1 MKRVYVAGAM
11 SSDNILGVLGNI
23 SEGVKYG
30 ALLLKEGFAPF
41 VPHLDVA
48 FRLQQGK
55 DYNVPMEYYY
65 NYTMEWLKVSQ
76 YVLVV
81 PGWEESV
88 GTRKEIEMAESLDI
102 PVYYSLE
109 ELLNTKLYE
118 IEAEEV

>member
-1 MKRVYVAGAM
+1 MIRVYVAGAM

-55 DYNVPMEYYY
+55 DYNIPMEYYY
-65 NYTMEWLKVSQ
+65 NYTMEWLRVSQ

-81 PGWEESV
+81 PDWEESV
-88 GTRKEIEMAESLDI
+88 GTRKEIEMAEKLGI
-102 PVYYSLE
+102 PVYYNLE
-109 ELLNTKLYE
+109 DLLNTKPYRLGAKE
-118 IEAEEV
+118 Q